1 MHATTGVPS
10 VRGGLVRAAPGDS
23 DPLMPNIAE
32 VEPRMTSNGAVRTR
46 GRRDDLRSIL
56 EHLAYNLRWSWN
68 PATVELFR
76 ILGPDPWQ
84 RSHNPVSVL
93 RGVDS
98 NVLAEHAEA
107 LLDRS

>member
-1 MHATTGVPS
+1 MHATTGVPA
-10 VRGGLVRAAPGDS
+10 VRGGLVSAAPGDS

-56 EHLAYNLRWSWN
+56 EYLAYNLRWSWD

-76 ILGPDPWQ
+76 TLAPDPWQ
-84 RSHNPVSVL
+84 RFHNPISIL
-93 RGVDS
+93 R
-98 NVLAEHAEA
+98 NVTPETLAEHADS
-107 LLDRS
+107 LL